1 MTEQDRTLIRAL
13 RCSANVPPEDEV
25 CKRCA
30 YGIVEEWKLGSE
42 EQRRYEI
49 VSCDTDRI
57 VVDAAD
63 RLEEL
68 TGGKHMK
75 NQKYIVRCDR
85 SGVFYGEIEKRDGQD
100 VTMKNARCLWRWY
113 GAASLMQM
121 ALEGVKQPKDCK
133 FTVTVDSL
141 EVLDA
146 IEILPCTD
154 AAVKSIE
161 AVRPWK
167 V

>member
-1 MTEQDRTLIRAL
+1 ME
-13 RCSANVPPEDEV
+13 
-25 CKRCA
+25 
-30 YGIVEEWKLGSE
+30 
-42 EQRRYEI
+42 
-49 VSCDTDRI
+49 
-57 VVDAAD
+57 
-63 RLEEL
+63 
-68 TGGKHMK
+68 

-100 VTMKNARCLWRWY
+100 VVMKNARCLWRWY

-121 ALEGVKQPKDCK
+121 ALEGVKEPESCK
-133 FTVTVDSL
+133 FTVSVCSL

-154 AAVKSIE
+154 TAVKSIE
-161 AVRPWK
+161 AVATWK

>member
-1 MTEQDRTLIRAL
+1 ME
-13 RCSANVPPEDEV
+13 
-25 CKRCA
+25 
-30 YGIVEEWKLGSE
+30 
-42 EQRRYEI
+42 
-49 VSCDTDRI
+49 
-57 VVDAAD
+57 
-63 RLEEL
+63 
-68 TGGKHMK
+68 

-100 VTMKNARCLWRWY
+100 MVMKNARCLWRWY
-113 GAASLMQM
+113 GAASLMQL
-121 ALEGVKQPKDCK
+121 ALEGVKEPKSCK

-154 AAVKSIE
+154 VAVESIE
-161 AVRPWK
+161 AVKPWK

>member
-1 MTEQDRTLIRAL
+1 ME
-13 RCSANVPPEDEV
+13 
-25 CKRCA
+25 
-30 YGIVEEWKLGSE
+30 
-42 EQRRYEI
+42 
-49 VSCDTDRI
+49 
-57 VVDAAD
+57 
-63 RLEEL
+63 
-68 TGGKHMK
+68 

-100 VTMKNARCLWRWY
+100 ITMNNARCLWRWS
-113 GAASLMQM
+113 GAASLMQL
-121 ALEGVKQPKDCK
+121 ALEGVKKPKDCK

-146 IEILPCTD
+146 IEIIPCTN

-161 AVRPWK
+161 GVKPWK

>member
-1 MTEQDRTLIRAL
+1 
-13 RCSANVPPEDEV
+13 
-25 CKRCA
+25 
-30 YGIVEEWKLGSE
+30 
-42 EQRRYEI
+42 
-49 VSCDTDRI
+49 
-57 VVDAAD
+57 
-63 RLEEL
+63 
-68 TGGKHMK
+68 MK
-75 NQKYIVRCDR
+75 TQKYIVRCDR

-100 VTMKNARCLWRWY
+100 VVMKNARCLWSWY
-113 GAASLMQM
+113 GAASLMQL
-121 ALEGVKQPKDCK
+121 ALDGVKQPESCK

-161 AVRPWK
+161 AVAPWK

>member
-1 MTEQDRTLIRAL
+1 ME
-13 RCSANVPPEDEV
+13 
-25 CKRCA
+25 
-30 YGIVEEWKLGSE
+30 
-42 EQRRYEI
+42 
-49 VSCDTDRI
+49 
-57 VVDAAD
+57 
-63 RLEEL
+63 
-68 TGGKHMK
+68 

-85 SGVFYGEIEKRDGQD
+85 SGVFYGEIESRAGQD
-100 VTMKNARCLWRWY
+100 VVMKNARCLWRWY
-113 GAASLMQM
+113 GAASLMQL

-133 FTVTVDSL
+133 FTVTVGSL

-161 AVRPWK
+161 AVKLWK

>member
-1 MTEQDRTLIRAL
+1 MTEQDRTIIRAL
-13 RCSANVPPEDEV
+13 RCSASVPPEDEA
-25 CKRCA
+25 CRKCA
-30 YGIVEEWKLGSE
+30 YGIVEKLELGDGNE
-42 EQRRYEI
+42 HEI

-57 VVDAAD
+57 AVDAAD

-68 TGGKHMK
+68 TGGTNMK
-75 NQKYIVRCDR
+75 TQKYIVRCDR
-85 SGVFYGEIEKRDGQD
+85 SGVFYGEIEKRDRQD
-100 VTMKNARCLWRWY
+100 VIMKNARCLWRWY

-161 AVRPWK
+161 AVEPWK
-167 V
+167 A